1 MQQMRNP
8 RHILVLLCYWRI
20 AGCDLFNG
28 IPQGLA
34 CFSMRLE
41 PMSSMSCLST
51 SQHTSL
57 WKGFTT
63 VQQICCALWHGCS
76 CQCQGPLTYKLEFLK
91 VNTLIFDHPFPF
103 NLGDIWRDNSRKTR
117 GKEHVRSKDHIW
129 GVTKHSNVPKSSL
142 TYVICKLQQMIGSL
156 RCDMVR
162 IVLKVRVMPIEQ
174 KRQQW
179 IAVSTTFVS
188 V

>member
-8 RHILVLLCYWRI
+8 RHILVLLCYWKI
-20 AGCDLFNG
+20 VGCDVFNG
-28 IPQGLA
+28 IPQGLG
-34 CFSMRLE
+34 CFSMSLK

-76 CQCQGPLTYKLEFLK
+76 CQCQGPLTYKLEILK

-103 NLGDIWRDNSRKTR
+103 NLGDIWRDNSRRTR
-117 GKEHVRSKDHIW
+117 GKEHVRSKDHIRTIFGGW
-129 GVTKHSNVPKSSL
+129 QSIAMFLSVVWHMWSANCNRWL
-142 TYVICKLQQMIGSL
+142 
-156 RCDMVR
+156 
-162 IVLKVRVMPIEQ
+162 
-174 KRQQW
+174 
-179 IAVSTTFVS
+179 AVSEVTWWG
-188 V
+188 

>member
-1 MQQMRNP
+1 MFCLMSEKGRWLHLANYADQSCKTTCNHPGTCRWLMQQMRNP

-20 AGCDLFNG
+20 AGCDVFNG
-28 IPQGLA
+28 IPQGLG

-76 CQCQGPLTYKLEFLK
+76 CQCQGPLTYKLEILK

-103 NLGDIWRDNSRKTR
+103 NLGDIWRDYSRRT
-117 GKEHVRSKDHIW
+117 GVR
-129 GVTKHSNVPKSSL
+129 N
-142 TYVICKLQQMIGSL
+142 M
-156 RCDMVR
+156 
-162 IVLKVRVMPIEQ
+162 
-174 KRQQW
+174 
-179 IAVSTTFVS
+179 
-188 V
+188 